1 MGKICE
7 DRGKELQLEVDKKV
21 IACIAKLGLQQLET
35 SASDLE
41 AFARYTYLMFLLTP
55 SLNVSAYIYPVW
67 RLMSF

>member
-41 AFARYTYLMFLLTP
+41 AFARYTYLMSPLTP
-55 SLNVSAYIYPVW
+55 SLNVYIQCGG
-67 RLMSF
+67 LLSF